1 MNHDQTES
9 GLIFDFS
16 ALPETVAAEAAGAA
30 ETEGATAVVA
40 AAALAGAAA
49 VISDLDKFE
58 REQGKRKKKNKAK
71 LWPMSAPRLIENL

>member
-16 ALPETVAAEAAGAA
+16 ALPETFAAEAAGAA

-49 VISDLDKFE
+49 LISDLEKFQ
-58 REQGKRKKKNKAK
+58 REQGKEEEKEQDQVMANKCAS
-71 LWPMSAPRLIENL
+71 LD